1 MKGNVVKEYHYTGE
15 YYGYT
20 RISIGEDLYEYTYF
34 YNRKVKMALSINMMG
49 ELVIHSPDKMQL
61 DGKITNIVDRNGEE
75 IYTNGEWS
83 ITQTAPLLGHL
94 GVKEGYQYKAILV
107 NGEI

>member
-1 MKGNVVKEYHYTGE
+1 MKNSTGKEYHYTGD

-20 RISIGEDLYEYTYF
+20 RTTIGEDLYEYNYF

-61 DGKITNIVDRNGEE
+61 DGKITDILDKNGDE

-83 ITQTAPLLGHL
+83 ITQTAPTLNPLGY
-94 GVKEGYQYKAILV
+94 KEGYQYKAVLV